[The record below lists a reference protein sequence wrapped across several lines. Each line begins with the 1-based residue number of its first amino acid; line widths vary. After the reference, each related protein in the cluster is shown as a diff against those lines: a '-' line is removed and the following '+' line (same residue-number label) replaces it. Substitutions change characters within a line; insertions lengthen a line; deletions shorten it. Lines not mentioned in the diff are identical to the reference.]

1 MELHKLLNRQ
11 LYRTECKVDE
21 PPKDTRQ
28 WEELLS
34 RINKTYLEA
43 DMERYMLE
51 RSMDISSREM
61 MMLNQRLENAQKIA
75 KLCYWH
81 YDSETQHV
89 TWSKEIYNL
98 TALPVGQNTRDDFMT
113 IVHPDDR
120 ERLLELVEQAIH
132 EHMNYEYDMRVLNGE
147 GQYGWF
153 RTVAHC
159 LEDPMKLAGVLIDIT
174 GSKKAEAK
182 IKELNQKLLV
192 SARRAGMSE
201 IATFILHNI
210 GNVLN
215 SLNISLGS
223 LKENFDQP
231 YFAKLSKIAS
241 LIEENRH
248 HLGAF
253 LTEDEKGKLIPDYLV
268 ALSDMIRKQNENNQA
283 ELVSIENNLQHIKD
297 IVAMQQT
304 FGGVSG
310 VDERILLSEQLETT
324 LQMLIHPHKDKAL
337 TIHKQFV
344 PGAYVVTDR
353 SKLLQILINLVQNA
367 KEAVYCNAEG
377 KEKRVELVIE
387 KEKDNYVIRVIDNGD
402 GILPENINR
411 IFSFGFT
418 TKKDGHGFG
427 LHSNAIAA
435 KNIGGSLAARSDGPG
450 QGAQFILTLPVKRTQ
465 DGAIFNE

>member
-1 MELHKLLNRQ
+1 MELHKLLYRQ
-11 LYRTECKVDE
+11 LNRTECKVDA
-21 PPKDTRQ
+21 PPKDIRH
-28 WEELLS
+28 WEEFLS
-34 RINKTYLEA
+34 RINKTYQEA

-51 RSMDISSREM
+51 RSMDLSSREM

-81 YDSETQHV
+81 YDYETQHV

-98 TALPVGQNTRDDFMT
+98 AALPVGHNSRDDFMA

-120 ERLLELVEQAIH
+120 DKLLELVDRAIH
-132 EHMNYEYDMRVLNGE
+132 ERINYEYDMRVLNNE

-159 LEDPMKLAGVLIDIT
+159 LEDPLKLAGVLIDVT

-223 LKENFDQP
+223 LKESMEQP
-231 YFAKLSKIAS
+231 YFEKLKKITA

-248 HLGAF
+248 NLSKF
-253 LTEDEKGKLIPDYLV
+253 LTEDEKGRLIPDYLV
-268 ALSDMIRKQNENNQA
+268 ALSDMIRKQNESNQD

-310 VDERILLSEQLETT
+310 VDERVLLSEQLETT
-324 LQMLIHPHKDKAL
+324 LQMLVHPHKDKVL
-337 TIHKQFV
+337 TIHKQFI

-367 KEAVYCNAEG
+367 KESVYSNTNEQ
-377 KEKRVELVIE
+377 EKKVELIIE
-387 KEKDNYVIRVIDNGD
+387 KDQDNYVVRVIDNGD
-402 GILPENINR
+402 GILPENLNR

-427 LHSNAIAA
+427 LHSSAIAA
-435 KNIGGSLAARSDGPG
+435 QNIGGSLAARSDGPG
-450 QGAQFILTLPVKRTQ
+450 KGAEFILKLPIKRAQ